1 MFTQT
6 GYIWRLTGQTF
17 TIVGNVFPLTRITT
31 TTEVPPR
38 KPNAL
43 VTDTPKPVVTL
54 VYSRKPRKSK
64 IHDSVS
70 KPKII
75 KSLSTNNKEPNK
87 SWGSTISDVPYSS
100 LNECRSFKLFS
111 GIVKFGNDHVV
122 KIMGYG
128 DYQIGNV
135 MISRVYYVEGL
146 GHNLFFVG
154 KFYDSNLK
162 VAFRQHTCF
171 IYNLEG
177 VDLLTGS
184 RGNSLYTLSLG
195 DMMASSPI
203 CILSKA
209 STTKSWLW
217 HRRLSYLNFGAVN
230 HLAIHGLVLG
240 LPKLKFEKDHL
251 CSACAMGKRKKKP
264 NKPKSEDTNQEKL
277 YLLYMDLC
285 GPMRIASVNG
295 KKYILVIVGD
305 YSQFTWVK
313 CLRSKD
319 EAPDFIIKFLKMIQV
334 RLKAPVLRIRTDNET
349 DKMVC
354 NCTLIEAAHTILIY
368 AKAPFFLWAKAVA
381 TACYTQYR
389 FIIRLRH
396 GKTPYELLH
405 DKVPNLSFLHVF
417 GALCYPTNDSENL
430 GKLLPK
436 ADIDFD
442 ELTAMASEH
451 SSLEPALHE
460 MTPDMLFPPPFNEL
474 LNPPPS
480 GDLPS
485 PKVIALIAEVVAPEP
500 AIEAMKEELN
510 EFKRL
515 EVWELIPR
523 PDKVM
528 VITLKWIYK
537 VKLDELGGILKNKAR
552 LVARGYR
559 QEEGID
565 FEQLFAPMARLEA
578 IHIFLAFASHI
589 NMVVYQMD
597 VKTTLLN
604 GILREEDSSIALTAY
619 ADADHAVTSTN
630 EGAGVRPK
638 VPDVPKDDSESEE
651 ESWTF
656 SQDDYEAEEEF
667 DMNDDNKETKS
678 DNDGDDIT
686 HPNLSTYQADDRE
699 EEKDDE
705 DELYSD
711 QRVYTP
717 PDYQL
722 IKEEENCEGDNMVKE
737 VSVAAETPSFETT
750 TPQPPIPNTQ
760 PLQQTPD
767 STTTTTIPTVTLPYI
782 PNFASLFR
790 FEQRVSALET
800 EMYEFKQTSQFAKV
814 VSSILGIVN
823 NYLASKIKDAVDVAV
838 QLQSNKLREEAQAE
852 NEQFLNLIEK
862 YVTESLGAEVLVRS
876 TNQPQMSYAV
886 AALLSEFELKRI
898 LIDKIE
904 ENKSINIPEIH
915 KNLYNALVEPYN
927 SNKDIITSY
936 GDVVTLK
943 RGRDDQ
949 DKDEDPSLD
958 QTEGQREGD
967 HAKNLSKSAH
977 AEEHGQK
984 VDDLEDQPHQE
995 FNTGNDDVTPIR
1007 EALDDESTQSL
1018 FNEFLATP
1026 NDFSAF
1032 IMHWLKIDNLT
1043 QEVLTGPTYDL
1054 IKGMCKSIV
1063 ELEYHLE
1070 EVFKA
1075 TNDQLA

>member
-1 MFTQT
+1 
-6 GYIWRLTGQTF
+6 
-17 TIVGNVFPLTRITT
+17 
-31 TTEVPPR
+31 
-38 KPNAL
+38 
-43 VTDTPKPVVTL
+43 
-54 VYSRKPRKSK
+54 
-64 IHDSVS
+64 
-70 KPKII
+70 
-75 KSLSTNNKEPNK
+75 
-87 SWGSTISDVPYSS
+87 
-100 LNECRSFKLFS
+100 
-111 GIVKFGNDHVV
+111 
-122 KIMGYG
+122 
-128 DYQIGNV
+128 
-135 MISRVYYVEGL
+135 
-146 GHNLFFVG
+146 
-154 KFYDSNLK
+154 
-162 VAFRQHTCF
+162 
-171 IYNLEG
+171 
-177 VDLLTGS
+177 
-184 RGNSLYTLSLG
+184 
-195 DMMASSPI
+195 
-203 CILSKA
+203 
-209 STTKSWLW
+209 
-217 HRRLSYLNFGAVN
+217 
-230 HLAIHGLVLG
+230 
-240 LPKLKFEKDHL
+240 
-251 CSACAMGKRKKKP
+251 MGKRKKKP

-500 AIEAMKEELN
+500 AVSTENDSEASSSSDIIPTIVYTATPNSEHVNKWTKDHPLDNIISKLGRPIEAMKEELN

-565 FEQLFAPMARLEA
+565 FEESFAPVARLEA

-589 NMVVYQMD
+589 NMLADIFTKDISRERIKFLINKLEMQSF
-597 VKTTLLN
+597 TPETLKQLADEA
-604 GILREEDSSIALTAY
+604 EEWWCSSFPVIFNQK
-619 ADADHAVTSTN
+619 VTSTN

-862 YVTESLGAEVLVRS
+862 YIIESLGAEVLVRL

-943 RGRDDQ
+943 RGREDQ
-949 DKDEDPSLD
+949 DKDEDPSAGSNQGLKRRRPGKEAD
-958 QTEGQREGD
+958 SSKEPTHKESKSTSSSKGASRSQPKSSG
-967 HAKNLSKSAH
+967 KSAH

-1026 NDFSAF
+1026 IDFSAF